1 MKLIKYCIPLLIL
14 FSILLLNEYMFVHE
28 GMMGIPG
35 TPKFSLLPET
45 GSATWTK
52 YWLKFEGLMTSFK
65 AMKKKTN

>member
-1 MKLIKYCIPLLIL
+1 
-14 FSILLLNEYMFVHE
+14 MFVHE
-28 GMMGIPG
+28 GMMGILG